1 MTLCSPPTGSTPPLW
16 REYAG
21 WVALCCPPHTGK
33 LVCVE
38 GWGAD

>member
-1 MTLCSPPTGSTPPLW
+1 MTLCSPPTGATPPLW
-16 REYAG
+16 REDAG